1 MMENFIV
8 SLANK
13 DKSFRITFSYN
24 ILMVDIKALHKFIL
38 WFVIF
43 DASMFLLSFF
53 LIADTVNLS
62 ISYEIEQF
70 WWFLMGTT
78 FLGIYISL
86 IVLISEDYKK
96 NRHILIQTENPK
108 RIIDKLR
115 LNWQIFFHIGVFLL
129 ILVTLIYIYSKSF
142 LPMREFELF
151 ITLTNPI
158 GFLPYS
164 LLWIGIFFL
173 AFSFI
178 LASKFLP
185 KNK

>member
-1 MMENFIV
+1 M
-8 SLANK
+8 AN
-13 DKSFRITFSYN
+13 
-24 ILMVDIKALHKFIL
+24 IKALQKFIL
-38 WFVIF
+38 WFLIF
-43 DASMFLLSFF
+43 DGSMFLISFF
-53 LIADTVNLS
+53 FVANILNLS

-78 FLGIYISL
+78 LLGIYISL

-96 NRHILIQTENPK
+96 NRHIIIQTENPK

-115 LNWQIFFHIGVFLL
+115 LNWQIFLHMGIFLL
-129 ILVTLIYIYSKSF
+129 IFSTLIYIYLKSF

-164 LLWIGIFFL
+164 LYWIGALLI
-173 AFSFI
+173 AFSVI
-178 LASKFLP
+178 LIFKFSP

>member
-1 MMENFIV
+1 MV
-8 SLANK
+8 S
-13 DKSFRITFSYN
+13 
-24 ILMVDIKALHKFIL
+24 IKTLHKYLL

-43 DASMFLLSFF
+43 DASVFCISFFFVANILKLSF
-53 LIADTVNLS
+53 T
-62 ISYEIEQF
+62 YEIEQL

-78 FLGIYISL
+78 LLGLYISL

-96 NRHILIQTENPK
+96 NRHIIIQTENPK
-108 RIIDKLR
+108 KKIDKLR
-115 LNWQIFFHIGVFLL
+115 LNWQIFLHIGVFLL
-129 ILVTLIYIYSKSF
+129 LFSTLIYIYLKSF

-164 LLWIGIFFL
+164 LYWIGALLI
-173 AFSFI
+173 AFSVI
-178 LASKFLP
+178 LIFKFSP

>member
-1 MMENFIV
+1 
-8 SLANK
+8 
-13 DKSFRITFSYN
+13 
-24 ILMVDIKALHKFIL
+24 MVNIKALQKFIL

-43 DASMFLLSFF
+43 DGSMFLISFFFVADILNLSF
-53 LIADTVNLS
+53 
-62 ISYEIEQF
+62 SYEIEQF

-96 NRHILIQTENPK
+96 NRHIIIQTENPK

-115 LNWQIFFHIGVFLL
+115 LNWQIFLHMGIFLL
-129 ILVTLIYIYSKSF
+129 IFSTLIYIYLKSF

-164 LLWIGIFFL
+164 LYWIGALLI
-173 AFSFI
+173 AFSVI
-178 LASKFLP
+178 LIFKFSP